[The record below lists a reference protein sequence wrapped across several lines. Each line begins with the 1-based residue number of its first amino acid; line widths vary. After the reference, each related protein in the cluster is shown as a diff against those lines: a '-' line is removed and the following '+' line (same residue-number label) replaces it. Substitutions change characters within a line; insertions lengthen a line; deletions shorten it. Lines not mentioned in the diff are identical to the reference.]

1 MFSSEFIGSDYF
13 PNQNPEQNQP
23 SCGLARYKSAPSSF
37 LAALLES
44 NNNTDNSSSGDE
56 SEAFFSAL
64 MSGPTRDLNQK
75 SSNNDD
81 DDSWQYDH
89 HHNMII
95 KQEESEPRPG
105 SVNGQMG
112 YETAVSGGGGCIV
125 GSYSVGIENQVNN
138 NNNNNNNNNGD
149 GGGGASL
156 VRQSS
161 SPAGFF
167 NGFSV
172 MGDVGN
178 YRTVHN
184 QPKSN
189 DNSMSNHHIS
199 FSSAPSSSTRFM
211 PTIPEN
217 GNNNPENGQLRNGS
231 SNNANAR
238 DFDPVFPHDTWNEP
252 SFSNGLKR
260 NRDGETRMFSNFN
273 NGESRKNSSGLVHH
287 LSLPKTSSEMAE
299 VENLLQFRPETTT
312 PCQVRAKRGCA
323 THPRSIAE
331 RMRRTRISEK
341 MKKLQDLFPNMDKQT
356 STADMLDMAVDYI
369 KDLQKQVETLAD
381 TKAKCICS
389 SKNKLT

>member
-13 PNQNPEQNQP
+13 PNQSPEQNQP

-37 LAALLES
+37 LAALLDS

-75 SSNNDD
+75 SSSYDSSNNND
-81 DDSWQYDH
+81 SLQYH
-89 HHNMII
+89 HHHMI
-95 KQEESEPRPG
+95 KREESEPRPG
-105 SVNGQMG
+105 RNGSAMG
-112 YETAVSGGGGCIV
+112 YESAVSGGGGF
-125 GSYSVGIENQVNN
+125 G
-138 NNNNNNNNNGD
+138 
-149 GGGGASL
+149 
-156 VRQSS
+156 
-161 SPAGFF
+161 
-167 NGFSV
+167 V

-178 YRTVHN
+178 YRSSVHN
-184 QPKSN
+184 QPKPNISSANNNNNSN
-189 DNSMSNHHIS
+189 GMSTHIN

-217 GNNNPENGQLRNGS
+217 GNQDIAAPENGQLRNGNN
-231 SNNANAR
+231 NNANAR
-238 DFDPVFPHDTWNEP
+238 DFEPVFPHDTWNEP

-260 NRDGETRMFSNFN
+260 NRDGEMRMFSDFN
-273 NGESRKNSSGLVHH
+273 NGETRKNSNGLVHH

-299 VENLLQFRPETTT
+299 VEKLLQFQPETTT

-356 STADMLDMAVDYI
+356 STADMLDLAVEYI

-389 SKNKLT
+389 SKHQQT